1 MEGSDFSRSC
11 IIGYGSRLPDADRCC
26 CKRPIARP
34 PGSRTRNV
42 ATCWGLRPRRIESA
56 ACDNAAPR
64 IAFRALNSVGIR
76 NVISWLNTQPVV
88 SPVNAWRPPS
98 PTDSPMTRG
107 QCGSL
112 HLHCAGLPPA
122 IPCRSP
128 GALRVITFFVRADLR
143 PGHHAERFRKNKLSS
158 PADPPSR
165 EALWRKGEGDPG
177 RHVRTTTKNRP
188 CPISAVGAT
197 PPPGSSSLRPPS
209 RSALRRAQPGMTA
222 IFLRASTRPDES
234 LLRSCT

>member
-1 MEGSDFSRSC
+1 MNRSFFFSLAVLRTRSSPAVTLSRLGVRGVLGSNAFPSAPSLRSTDSSADRSTSFARFFATMEGSDFSRSC
-11 IIGYGSRLPDADRCC
+11 IIGYGFRLPDANRCC
-26 CKRPIARP
+26 CKRSIARP

-64 IAFRALNSVGIR
+64 IAFRALNNVGIR
-76 NVISWLNTQPVV
+76 NVISWLNTKPVV

-122 IPCRSP
+122 IPCQSP
-128 GALRVITFFVRADLR
+128 GALRV
-143 PGHHAERFRKNKLSS
+143 KS
-158 PADPPSR
+158 P
-165 EALWRKGEGDPG
+165 
-177 RHVRTTTKNRP
+177 HN
-188 CPISAVGAT
+188 
-197 PPPGSSSLRPPS
+197 
-209 RSALRRAQPGMTA
+209 
-222 IFLRASTRPDES
+222 
-234 LLRSCT
+234 